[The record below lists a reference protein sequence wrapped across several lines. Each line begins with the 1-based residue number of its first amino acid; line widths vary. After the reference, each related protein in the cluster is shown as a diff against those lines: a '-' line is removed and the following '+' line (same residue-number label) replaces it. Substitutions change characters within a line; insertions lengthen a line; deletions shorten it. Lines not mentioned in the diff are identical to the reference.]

1 MGSQPHGVYEQSSV
15 VQSASSKEAEHGGG
29 GPRWLQTEH
38 PAARWDAVCATSG
51 GTVGQQFCA
60 VGCCWENR
68 NQQAPSVATTLMQKV
83 RAERR
88 K

>member
-29 GPRWLQTEH
+29 GPRWLQASD
-38 PAARWDAVCATSG
+38 PCSMLGCVCATSG